1 MPINPYYKTLP
12 YEIEKLNQEIDYIQ
26 DIIKGILLELDVPNL
41 NRDLIKQ
48 ELKKCLD
55 GRSSSSYFTSDF

>member
-26 DIIKGILLELDVPNL
+26 DIIKGLLLELDVPNL
-41 NRDLIKQ
+41 NRDLIRQ

-55 GRSSSSYFTSDF
+55 NRSDSSYFTSDF